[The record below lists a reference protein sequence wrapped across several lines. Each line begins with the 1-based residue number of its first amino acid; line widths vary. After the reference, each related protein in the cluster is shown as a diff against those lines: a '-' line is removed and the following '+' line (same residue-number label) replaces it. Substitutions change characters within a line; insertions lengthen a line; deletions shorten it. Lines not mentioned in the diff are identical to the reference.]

1 MRAKVKRVHRL
12 RRFTEEFKKSIVREY
27 DKGRFTVAELCTL
40 YQLSDSCVYR
50 WIQKYSEYE
59 KQGVILVEMKDSSL
73 MRVKELQ
80 NRIKDLEQIVGQKQI
95 KIDFLEKM
103 IELSKSEF
111 GIDVKKKSTMPHLSG
126 LEISKNS

>member
-1 MRAKVKRVHRL
+1 MYENTIKVDLQSLNYAHFINLVIL
-12 RRFTEEFKKSIVREY
+12 VYTDGFK
-27 DKGRFTVAELCTL
+27 
-40 YQLSDSCVYR
+40 
-50 WIQKYSEYE
+50 KYSEYE